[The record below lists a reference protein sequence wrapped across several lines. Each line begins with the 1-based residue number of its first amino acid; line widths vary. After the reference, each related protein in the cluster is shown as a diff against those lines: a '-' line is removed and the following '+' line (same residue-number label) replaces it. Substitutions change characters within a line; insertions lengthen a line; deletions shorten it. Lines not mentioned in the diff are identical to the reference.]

1 MQQNIKQATM
11 PVGLATVLTFGSL
24 ATFAHA
30 ATFSGE
36 AVALRASAVGVSLA
50 AQAG

>member
-11 PVGLATVLTFGSL
+11 PVGLATFGSL
-24 ATFAHA
+24 ATFAQA